1 MILLALI
8 IACLLSRKKI
18 ETQLDYGE
26 KKNFVGGVPV
36 IFQEELEQQQ
46 IPTQQHQQQVLPP
59 RYSQGESTT
68 TGSRVPASN
77 NRQQPHLVNN
87 RMRGLCIFF

>member
-68 TGSRVPASN
+68 TASRVPASN

-87 RMRGLCIFF
+87 RMRGLYFF